1 MVALLGASA
10 RPGAVMVASVVGA
23 EVEQG
28 AGPSTGGEHDGL
40 RARFDSVGSGEVQL
54 AVVVGC

>member
-1 MVALLGASA
+1 
-10 RPGAVMVASVVGA
+10 MVASVVGA

-28 AGPSTGGEHDGL
+28 AGPSTGGEHHGL